1 LTGKKLLYA
10 GDGTND
16 VGGLRAADVGIAVVG
31 VNNLEEI
38 QDKEKALKLK
48 EEDFKKKMNDLKT
61 DFSLTFKQRM
71 EKTARIM
78 R

>member
-1 LTGKKLLYA
+1 MTGKKLLYA